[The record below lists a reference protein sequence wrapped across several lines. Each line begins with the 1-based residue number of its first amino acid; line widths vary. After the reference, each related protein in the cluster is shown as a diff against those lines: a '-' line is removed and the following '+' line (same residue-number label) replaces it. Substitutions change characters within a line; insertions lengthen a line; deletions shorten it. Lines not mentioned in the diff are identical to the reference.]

1 MNLRYTGKAR
11 EDVACAFLWYEK
23 QRKGLGN
30 DFLDCMELA
39 LKDIVAFPEMFP
51 VSHATF
57 RRALIR
63 RFPFSIFYMIEKET
77 IVVHAVFD
85 NRQAPDKRPQTK

>member
-1 MNLRYTGKAR
+1 MA
-11 EDVACAFLWYEK
+11 
-23 QRKGLGN
+23 
-30 DFLDCMELA
+30 
-39 LKDIVAFPEMFP
+39 AFPEMFP

-77 IVVHAVFD
+77 IVVHAVLTTD
-85 NRQAPDKRPQTK
+85 RLRTRGRRQNEI